1 MRLLPIAAITLALFA
16 AAPAHAQCK
25 LTTIEVPVTMNGL
38 RPMVEAKIMGEP
50 VKLILDSGA
59 FSSHLDR
66 SIVDQL
72 KLKPAPVAKVDSLIP
87 GGAGTFTSGAAGRVG
102 ITGIVIVPSFEF
114 AGARFTNV
122 EFLSSAAVH
131 DAAGLL
137 GQNVLL
143 GLDDEYDFKHGQLR
157 LVKPAGCEAANLA
170 YWVKPGSA
178 YNVAELEHVRRD
190 DPHTVTAVE
199 INGVKM
205 RAYLDTG
212 AETSFITERAAGR
225 AGVKTTDPDVTP
237 GGYSRALD
245 RAAIKTWVGRFAS
258 VKIGTEEIKNVR
270 LSIGESQASDF
281 DVLLGADF
289 FLAHH
294 VYVANSQN
302 KIYFTYEGGP
312 VFRAAEAVEAR
323 ASGKA
328 P

>member
-1 MRLLPIAAITLALFA
+1 MRSLPIAAMTLALFGV
-16 AAPAHAQCK
+16 APAYAQCK

-38 RPMVEAKIMGEP
+38 RPMVEAKIMAQP

-59 FSSHLDR
+59 FSSHLDQ

-72 KLKPAPVAKVDSLIP
+72 KLKPMPVAKMGSLIP
-87 GGAGTFTSGAAGRVG
+87 TGAGTFTSGAAGRVG
-102 ITGIVIVPSFEF
+102 NTGIEIVPSFEF
-114 AGARFTNV
+114 AGTRITDV
-122 EFLSSAAVH
+122 EFLSSAAIH

-143 GLDDEYDFKHGQLR
+143 GVDDEYDFKNGMLR

-170 YWVKPGSA
+170 YWVKPGSG
-178 YNVAELEHVRRD
+178 YNVAELEHLRRD
-190 DPHTVTAVE
+190 DPHTVAVIE

-237 GGYSRALD
+237 AGSSRGLD

-281 DVLLGADF
+281 DMLLGADF

-312 VFRAAEAVEAR
+312 VFRAAQALEAPAG
-323 ASGKA
+323 GKA